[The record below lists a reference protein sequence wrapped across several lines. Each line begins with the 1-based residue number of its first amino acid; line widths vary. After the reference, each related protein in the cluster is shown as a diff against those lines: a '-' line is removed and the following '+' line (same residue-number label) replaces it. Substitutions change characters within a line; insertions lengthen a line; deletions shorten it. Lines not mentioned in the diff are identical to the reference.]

1 MQLKSA
7 ITKEKGE
14 IRVRNE
20 ESDGV
25 KLVKSQIQKE
35 RKEEITKVQK
45 KKGRKDG
52 RKKKK
57 KGSKEGREGEKK
69 DIRK

>member
-57 KGSKEGREGEKK
+57 KGK
-69 DIRK
+69 